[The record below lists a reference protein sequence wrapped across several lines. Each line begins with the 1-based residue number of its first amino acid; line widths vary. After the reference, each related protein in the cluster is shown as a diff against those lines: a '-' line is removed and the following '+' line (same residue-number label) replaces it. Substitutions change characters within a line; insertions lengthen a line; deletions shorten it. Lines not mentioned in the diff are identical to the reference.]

1 MLVEFFDIF
10 FHIHPLAV
18 TELSLII
25 GLLSRGCLRVSGADL
40 SSSTKFDIGQSVP
53 LYAV

>member
-1 MLVEFFDIF
+1 MKT
-10 FHIHPLAV
+10 HIYPLAV

-25 GLLSRGCLRVSGADL
+25 GLRSRGCLRVSGADF
-40 SSSTKFDIGQSVP
+40 SSSTKFAIGQSVP